1 MNYVPLYTKYRPQTL
16 GEIVGQEHI
25 KQALSNAIKLDKVSH
40 VYLFTG
46 PRGTGKTS
54 TARILAKSLNCKDGP
69 TLTPCGKCES
79 CQNIINSVPIDVIE
93 IDAAS
98 NRKVED
104 TQEILEKIQYVP
116 VNGKY
121 KIYIIDEVHMLS
133 THAFNALLKTLEEP
147 PANVIFILATTEIQK
162 VPDTI
167 KSRCQ
172 RYDFRR
178 ITVEDIVSRLKYI
191 SKEEKIKITDDALN
205 YIARTSFGGMRDS
218 IGLLDQLSVFNK
230 EITTDDVDS
239 ILGRLS
245 FDVLRKLADD
255 IISSKGENAVET
267 LEKIYEAGNEPLQI
281 LTGLLE
287 YFRNI
292 LILKQCKDEQIS
304 KLLDGMN
311 SEHIKVLREQS
322 EKLELHQIIF
332 LIERSSHYINELKS
346 STNGRLWLE
355 VGIIDLANL
364 TVNTSLLEL
373 QDRLSALEN
382 GGVKGNFATAPL
394 VQSIPKHMQKPV
406 ENSIPQPVTVEKQ
419 EEKIN
424 EEVPFKEEVK
434 PQAEKTE
441 QSAKPKIEEKEFT
454 PVPKSSPNSKNSTAD
469 RWKSILLNI
478 QSPATQAI
486 LKWAIPVKVD
496 PDEVI
501 ISFKSDNMVKQ
512 INESNKKDAIIS
524 AADKFFNQKN
534 TKLTVKVFSENDLKK
549 VNSETEIK
557 KDENTKKSVP
567 VKEDQPEIKEEIPPQ
582 EETVAEYFEEEPET
596 EEDTTQESKKLSD
609 QTEMIMEVF
618 SGRQI
623 D

>member
-16 GEIVGQEHI
+16 QEIVGQEHI
-25 KQALSNAIKLDKVSH
+25 KQALSNAISLDKVSH

-133 THAFNALLKTLEEP
+133 NHAFNALLKTLEEP

-191 SKEEKIKITDDALN
+191 SEKENIKITDDALN

-218 IGLLDQLSVFNK
+218 IGLLDQLSVFDK
-230 EITTDDVDS
+230 EITTDDVDAV
-239 ILGRLS
+239 LGRLS
-245 FDVLRKLADD
+245 FDVLSKLADD

-287 YFRNI
+287 YFRNV
-292 LILKQCKDEQIS
+292 LILKQCNNEQIP

-311 SEHIKVLREQS
+311 SEHIKILREQS

-364 TVNTSLLEL
+364 TVNTSLIEL
-373 QDRLSALEN
+373 QERVSNLEK
-382 GGVKGNFATAPL
+382 GGISVNSTPQMNL
-394 VQSIPKHMQKPV
+394 QPVLQKPV
-406 ENSIPQPVTVEKQ
+406 PEPQKTEKI
-419 EEKIN
+419 EEKI
-424 EEVPFKEEVK
+424 KEEIPFETEVENK
-434 PQAEKTE
+434 PSNEIKTE
-441 QSAKPKIEEKEFT
+441 KVVEKEFT
-454 PVPKSSPNSKNSTAD
+454 PVPKSSPNSKNSLAD
-469 RWKSILLNI
+469 KWKSILLNI

-486 LKWAIPVKVD
+486 LKWAIPVTIE
-496 PDEVI
+496 PDGII
-501 ISFKSDNMVKQ
+501 ISFKKDAFVKQ
-512 INESNKKDAIIS
+512 INDSNKKDAIIA
-524 AADKFFNQKN
+524 AADKYFNQQN
-534 TKLTVKVFSENDLKK
+534 TKLTVKLFEENDLKK
-549 VNSETEIK
+549 NDHITNNTTEMTTVIPSVEKEIK
-557 KDENTKKSVP
+557 KPKTETITEEPVIEEYEEPYDIEN
-567 VKEDQPEIKEEIPPQ
+567 
-582 EETVAEYFEEEPET
+582 EEEVKKE
-596 EEDTTQESKKLSD
+596 KKLSD

>member
-16 GEIVGQEHI
+16 NEIVGQTHI
-25 KQALSNAIKLDKVSH
+25 KQALSNAISLDKVSH

-133 THAFNALLKTLEEP
+133 NHAFNALLKTLEEP

-191 SKEEKIKITDDALN
+191 AENENIKITDDALN

-218 IGLLDQLSVFNK
+218 IGLLDQLSVFDK

-239 ILGRLS
+239 VLGRLS
-245 FDVLRKLADD
+245 FDVLKKLADD
-255 IISSKGENAVET
+255 IISSKGENAIET

-287 YFRNI
+287 YFRNV
-292 LILKQCKDEQIS
+292 LVLKQCKSEQVP

-311 SEHIKVLREQS
+311 PEHIKILQNQS

-332 LIERSSHYINELKS
+332 LIERSSHYINELKT

-364 TVNTSLLEL
+364 TVNTSLIEL
-373 QDRLSALEN
+373 QERVSNLEKNGVSVNSATQ
-382 GGVKGNFATAPL
+382 V
-394 VQSIPKHMQKPV
+394 
-406 ENSIPQPVTVEKQ
+406 IPQPIVPKPVPEPQKIDKNVEKT
-419 EEKIN
+419 EEKI
-424 EEVPFKEEVK
+424 KEEIPFETKIENKPSNEVK
-434 PQAEKTE
+434 TTKV
-441 QSAKPKIEEKEFT
+441 EEKEFT
-454 PVPKSSPNSKNSTAD
+454 PVPKSSPNSKNSLAD
-469 RWKSILLNI
+469 KWKSILLNI

-486 LKWAIPVKVD
+486 LKWAIPVKID
-496 PDEVI
+496 PDGII
-501 ISFKSDNMVKQ
+501 ISFKKDAFVKQ
-512 INESNKKDAIIS
+512 INESNKKDVII
-524 AADKFFNQKN
+524 AASDKYFNQQN
-534 TKLTVKVFSENDLKK
+534 TKLTIKLFEESDIKKTAQNTENVEEVQKTSK
-549 VNSETEIK
+549 QVEQEIK
-557 KDENTKKSVP
+557 SSKQVT
-567 VKEDQPEIKEEIPPQ
+567 
-582 EETVAEYFEEEPET
+582 T
-596 EEDTTQESKKLSD
+596 EEDPIPEEYEEPANIENEEEVQKNRKLSD

>member
-54 TARILAKSLNCKDGP
+54 TARILAKSLNCKNGP
-69 TLTPCGKCES
+69 TLTPCGECES

-104 TQEILEKIQYVP
+104 AQDILEKIQYVP

-133 THAFNALLKTLEEP
+133 NHAFNALLKTLEEP

-191 SKEEKIKITDDALN
+191 AKEEDIKITDDALN

-218 IGLLDQLSVFNK
+218 IGLLDQLSVFGK

-245 FDVLRKLADD
+245 FNVLSTLADD
-255 IISSKGENAVET
+255 IISSRGENAVET

-287 YFRNI
+287 YFKNV

-311 SEHIKVLREQS
+311 SDHIKVLREQS

-346 STNGRLWLE
+346 SANGRLWLE
-355 VGIIDLANL
+355 VGVIDLANL
-364 TVNTSLLEL
+364 TVNTSLVEL

-382 GGVKGNFATAPL
+382 GTVTVNPVAQPMPRPV
-394 VQSIPKHMQKPV
+394 VQEIPKPVKVEKPV
-406 ENSIPQPVTVEKQ
+406 EKAND
-419 EEKIN
+419 
-424 EEVPFKEEVK
+424 EVPFKEEVK

-441 QSAKPKIEEKEFT
+441 KVEAPKIEEKEFT
-454 PVPKSSPNSKNSTAD
+454 PVPKSSPVSKTGVAD
-469 RWKSILLNI
+469 KWKNILLNV
-478 QSPATQAI
+478 QSPATQAM
-486 LKWAIPVKVD
+486 LKWAIPIKVES
-496 PDEVI
+496 DEVI
-501 ISFKSDNMVKQ
+501 ISFKSEALVKQ
-512 INESNKKDAIIS
+512 ISESKKDSIVS
-524 AADKFFNQKN
+524 AADKFFNQQN
-534 TKLTVKVFSENDLKK
+534 TRLTIK
-549 VNSETEIK
+549 VN
-557 KDENTKKSVP
+557 
-567 VKEDQPEIKEEIPPQ
+567 
-582 EETVAEYFEEEPET
+582 
-596 EEDTTQESKKLSD
+596 
-609 QTEMIMEVF
+609 
-618 SGRQI
+618 
-623 D
+623 

>member
-54 TARILAKSLNCKDGP
+54 TARILAKSLNCKNGP
-69 TLTPCGKCES
+69 TLTPCGECES

-104 TQEILEKIQYVP
+104 AQDILEKIQYVP

-133 THAFNALLKTLEEP
+133 NHAFNALLKTLEEP

-191 SKEEKIKITDDALN
+191 AKEEDIKITDNALN

-218 IGLLDQLSVFNK
+218 IGLLDQLSVFGK

-245 FDVLRKLADD
+245 FNVLSTLADD
-255 IISSKGENAVET
+255 IISSRGENAVET

-287 YFRNI
+287 YFKNV

-311 SEHIKVLREQS
+311 SDHIKVLREQS

-346 STNGRLWLE
+346 SANGRLWLE
-355 VGIIDLANL
+355 VGVIDLANL
-364 TVNTSLLEL
+364 TVNTSLVEL

-382 GGVKGNFATAPL
+382 GTVTVNPVAQPMPRPVVQEVPKPVK
-394 VQSIPKHMQKPV
+394 VEKPV
-406 ENSIPQPVTVEKQ
+406 EKAND
-419 EEKIN
+419 
-424 EEVPFKEEVK
+424 EVPFKEEVK

-441 QSAKPKIEEKEFT
+441 KVEAPKIEEKEFT
-454 PVPKSSPNSKNSTAD
+454 PVPKSSPVSKTGVAD
-469 RWKSILLNI
+469 KWKNILLNV
-478 QSPATQAI
+478 QSPATQAM
-486 LKWAIPVKVD
+486 LKWAIPIKVES
-496 PDEVI
+496 DEVI
-501 ISFKSDNMVKQ
+501 ISFKSEALVKQ
-512 INESNKKDAIIS
+512 ISESKKDSIVS
-524 AADKFFNQKN
+524 AADKFFNQQN
-534 TKLTVKVFSENDLKK
+534 TRLTIKVFSESDLKK
-549 VNSETEIK
+549 TTESVEVK
-557 KDENTKKSVP
+557 KEEAPAVKKEEVPVVKNEEPPKTEESIPEENTVY
-567 VKEDQPEIKEEIPPQ
+567 EEYEPEPGSEEEEEI
-582 EETVAEYFEEEPET
+582 T
-596 EEDTTQESKKLSD
+596 ESKKLSG
-609 QTEMIMEVF
+609 QAEMIMEVF
-618 SGRQI
+618 SGRHI

>member
-191 SKEEKIKITDDALN
+191 AKEEKIKITDDALN

-218 IGLLDQLSVFNK
+218 IGLLDQLSVFDK

-245 FDVLRKLADD
+245 FDVLKSLADD

-287 YFRNI
+287 YFRNV
-292 LILKQCKDEQIS
+292 LILKQCKDEQIP

-311 SEHIKVLREQS
+311 SEHVKILREQS

-382 GGVKGNFATAPL
+382 GTVTVAPV
-394 VQSIPKHMQKPV
+394 VQPMPRPVVQEIPKPV
-406 ENSIPQPVTVEKQ
+406 KIEKT
-419 EEKIN
+419 N
-424 EEVPFKEEVK
+424 DEVPFKEDVK
-434 PQAEKTE
+434 PQAEVPVKAE
-441 QSAKPKIEEKEFT
+441 IPKAEPPKSEPPKAEEKEFT
-454 PVPKSSPNSKNSTAD
+454 PVPKSAPGAKNSTAD
-469 RWKSILLNI
+469 KWKSILLNI
-478 QSPATQAI
+478 QSPATQAM
-486 LKWAIPVKVD
+486 LKWAIPVKVES
-496 PDEVI
+496 DEVI
-501 ISFKSDNMVKQ
+501 VSFKNEAMVKQ
-512 INESNKKDAIIS
+512 ISESKKDSIVA
-524 AADKFFNQKN
+524 AADKYFNQQK
-534 TKLTVKVFSENDLKK
+534 TKLIIKVFDANDLKK
-549 VNSETEIK
+549 ESASAETKKEEPQAPVVKNEVPQKTEETLQEVEPMIEEYEPEPDIEEENTETE
-557 KDENTKKSVP
+557 
-567 VKEDQPEIKEEIPPQ
+567 
-582 EETVAEYFEEEPET
+582 
-596 EEDTTQESKKLSD
+596 SKRLSD

-618 SGRQI
+618 SGRHI

>member
-133 THAFNALLKTLEEP
+133 NHAFNALLKTLEEP

-191 SKEEKIKITDDALN
+191 AKEEKIKITDDALN

-218 IGLLDQLSVFNK
+218 IGLLDQLSVFDK

-255 IISSKGENAVET
+255 IISSRGENAVET

-287 YFRNI
+287 YFRNV

-311 SEHIKVLREQS
+311 SEHVKVLREQS
-322 EKLELHQIIF
+322 EKLEVHQIIF
-332 LIERSSHYINELKS
+332 LIERSSHYINELKT

-355 VGIIDLANL
+355 VGVIDLANL

-382 GGVKGNFATAPL
+382 GTVTVNPVAQPIPRPVA
-394 VQSIPKHMQKPV
+394 QEIPKLV
-406 ENSIPQPVTVEKQ
+406 NAEKQ
-419 EEKIN
+419 AEKTN
-424 EEVPFKEEVK
+424 NEVPFKEEVK
-434 PQAEKTE
+434 PQAEKE
-441 QSAKPKIEEKEFT
+441 VKAKEVKPEPPKVEEKDFT

-469 RWKSILLNI
+469 KWKSLLLNI

-486 LKWAIPVKVD
+486 LRLAIPVKVEA
-496 PDEVI
+496 DEVI
-501 ISFKSDNMVKQ
+501 ISFKNEANVKQ
-512 INESNKKDAIIS
+512 INESNKKDAIIT
-524 AADKFFNQKN
+524 AADKYFNQQN
-534 TKLTVKVFSENDLKK
+534 TKLLIKVFDGNDFKKVSEPAETKKEESVAQTVK
-549 VNSETEIK
+549 
-557 KDENTKKSVP
+557 
-567 VKEDQPEIKEEIPPQ
+567 KEEPPKT
-582 EETVAEYFEEEPET
+582 EETPQTEEVVYEEYEPEPESEEEEAAT
-596 EEDTTQESKKLSD
+596 ESKKLSG
-609 QTEMIMEVF
+609 QSEMIMEVF